1 MATIRRGITRIGG
14 MTASRIQATALPFMT
29 SRVLLECRMRSM
41 MLFMV
46 KAVLR
51 ILRRVM
57 IMSMLGIMAVAMPM
71 FVVVVV
77 VVVVT
82 MVMAMI
88 MVVCMILRM
97 TVTLR
102 MTMTVI
108 MHMTMR
114 MAVRGALVGTGLG
127 LERGLFDHDVQA
139 HLDEHIVEHMVVLV
153 ACKARADLQ
162 GHVAIAQVIAGTGQL
177 QGIVAVQGGDGFG
190 RRLDAQQ
197 VLAGFIGQHIAT
209 AQRIATRQDEAGL
222 TAPVQCDAG
231 AASDAHVD
239 GQRGAGHLQGGGQ
252 GFVAIG
258 QIQPAREHRQP
269 G

>member
-1 MATIRRGITRIGG
+1 
-14 MTASRIQATALPFMT
+14 
-29 SRVLLECRMRSM
+29 
-41 MLFMV
+41 
-46 KAVLR
+46 
-51 ILRRVM
+51 
-57 IMSMLGIMAVAMPM
+57 MAVIVAVAVAVAVAVVVAVAVAVA
-71 FVVVVV
+71 VVVVV

-209 AQRIATRQDEAGL
+209 AQQMATRQDEAGL

>member
-1 MATIRRGITRIGG
+1 MTVTVTVTVAMATA
-14 MTASRIQATALPFMT
+14 MA
-29 SRVLLECRMRSM
+29 
-41 MLFMV
+41 
-46 KAVLR
+46 
-51 ILRRVM
+51 
-57 IMSMLGIMAVAMPM
+57 MAVV
-71 FVVVVV
+71 VVVVV

-108 MHMTMR
+108 MHMT
-114 MAVRGALVGTGLG
+114 VRGALVGTGLW

-209 AQRIATRQDEAGL
+209 AQQMATRQDEAGL